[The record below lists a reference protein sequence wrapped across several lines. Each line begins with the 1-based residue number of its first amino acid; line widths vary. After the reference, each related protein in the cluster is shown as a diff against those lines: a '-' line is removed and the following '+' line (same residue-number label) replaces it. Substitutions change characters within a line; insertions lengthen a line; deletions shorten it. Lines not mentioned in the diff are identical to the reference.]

1 MLLQQHNSLHNLPSK
16 GPFLS
21 SVGSRQFRLG
31 YCAELGKGEHRGG
44 DYILN
49 ISAPCQVSYLC
60 ILQEGVFPSQTFPPK
75 LWALGAKAALELFLR
90 ENNVC

>member
-31 YCAELGKGEHRGG
+31 CQAELGKGEHRGG

-60 ILQEGVFPSQTFPPK
+60 ILQDGIFPSQTFF
-75 LWALGAKAALELFLR
+75 WALGAKAALELLIH

>member
-1 MLLQQHNSLHNLPSK
+1 MMQLQQHNSLHNLPSK

-21 SVGSRQFRLG
+21 SVGSSQFRLG
-31 YCAELGKGEHRGG
+31 CHMEQGKGEHRGG

-60 ILQEGVFPSQTFPPK
+60 IFPSQTFF
-75 LWALGAKAALELFLR
+75 WALGAKAALELLLH
-90 ENNVC
+90 EKSVC